1 MADFSVLHDPV
12 PQVLDKKRQK
22 VSKFFTVESLDLK
35 FSNGEERTYERLSG
49 GNGAIIAVPFD
60 GTHFLMSS
68 EYACGFERYELGF
81 VKGKIDKGETPEQA
95 CARELAEEIGYG
107 TNKIIKLRDEMS
119 VAPGMLSLRMH
130 CFLCTDLYKHELL
143 SGDEPEPIKIIKVTP
158 AEALELVFF
167 RDSPLTEARAIA
179 CLAMSLR
186 KLNLL

>member
-12 PQVLDKKRQK
+12 PQVLDRRRQK
-22 VSKFFTVESLDLK
+22 LSRFFTVESLDLR
-35 FSNGEERTYERLSG
+35 FSNGEERTYERLAG

-95 CARELAEEIGYG
+95 CARELSEEIGYG
-107 TNKIIKLRDEMS
+107 TNKIISLRDEMS

-130 CFLCTDLYKHELL
+130 CFLCTDLYKHELT
-143 SGDEPEPIKIIKVTP
+143 SGDEPEPIKLIKVSP
-158 AEALELVFF
+158 DEAKELVFSP
-167 RDSPLTEARAIA
+167 DSPLTESRAIA
-179 CLAMSLR
+179 CLALSLR
-186 KLNLL
+186 MLKML